1 MGDVDLREQALQG
14 GGQNSPGQNRPGQN
28 MQGGPVKSRTRRKRA
43 RGKNWQNKQRLGQQ
57 QWVDSNNPGQSW
69 VGGNPRNPTQQ
80 SHQAWVG
87 GNPRGAPGQHWGS
100 WNPLGKQWVG
110 QNPRAPNQPC
120 VGNKNPMG
128 QQWMGQNPR
137 APGQKWVH
145 RDPPGQKGPGGKNK
159 KQWNQKGK
167 NKQGQHEKRGQTDDQ
182 VESFG
187 VLPSTLTAS
196 DQTVPGPSSEEK
208 NTQETAEEA
217 KEGSLVSDPF
227 CQKLLA
233 LVESHYTEKKREIAV
248 SRIAMFER
256 ELAGDSGEFVWT
268 SNQNNDG
275 MIQQVCERLQLPPG
289 SVWKL
294 QLLRRVL
301 RIVLPHAKAS
311 HHQRAKRLARELLR
325 SEFQNKDVP
334 ELEAVVS
341 VTVKKDDVQGGGN
354 LDFAGLAAVPD
365 QTSQSQELAQPGSST
380 QRNSQGLEGVQ
391 KEVEGPF
398 KEGTLILD
406 PFCKKLLVLVKKHY
420 SQRKKWT
427 VEHRIKRFE
436 GELSGDL
443 ACFWRNIDNND
454 ETIRQI
460 SERLQLHPGSVWKL
474 QLLRRVVMN
483 CLPRKDTAMKAKL
496 QQMVREAILA
506 DGDRFRLNVRYLM
519 KVVVAR
525 TPRFSEE
532 GRIHYNNPQWGVS
545 VLVPGGGQERDYPVL
560 VPGGGQERDYPVLVP
575 GGGQERDSPLLVLG
589 GVQERDYP
597 AQNKLSQPEDVPVTD
612 SECEGLETAMVMDNE
627 DQEQQC
633 EEGQEKHFQTQNR
646 PSSVKSDLS
655 MTGGDNESLETPMLK
670 EKDDQEQQS
679 QEGQEMYSSAQSKPS
694 KAEDVPVSDSKCE
707 SLESALVLDNE
718 ERQCEEVQAGT
729 DTVLDTEQSLVTASS
744 VESHVASSA
753 ESHVASS
760 AESHVASSAVS
771 HVASSAESHV
781 ASSAESHMASS
792 VESHVASSAVSHVAS
807 SAVPVSQVVSS
818 AADCMTPSAESHV
831 ASSAESHVAS
841 SAESHVASTDVSHV
855 ATSAESPMAS
865 SPVEHVANS
874 AVGQPEA
881 PLVGSSDIPSTATN
895 QPGSSSSQETSQEPG
910 EDPKEGSQEPGEDA
924 KEGSQEPG
932 EDAKEGS
939 QEPGEDAKEGS
950 QEPGEDAKEG
960 SQELATEGSNED
972 GTEESLLH
980 HPFTQKLFAWTEE
993 TYNWQQFK
1001 MEILIRKFDHS
1012 RKFEDNPMKGNAE
1025 FVSAS
1030 FGNQDK
1036 TIISVAER
1044 LKLPPGSVWKLQL
1057 LQRVIKS
1064 CLPKVRT
1071 VAQTEQ
1077 FREFYLNVLCEEFGP
1092 QNSTELEEVV
1102 AARFSSAGTS
1112 QETAKGRREGMLVFQ
1127 PFSKKLFAQV
1137 DKVFGDKTRLLV
1149 EGQTTRFER
1158 ELSGNV
1164 DYAWTD
1170 PRNND
1175 DEFERII
1182 TRLQLPQDWVWKLQL
1197 LRRVIV
1203 KILPKKNKKEADM
1216 GLKLCYKMFR
1226 FYGSN
1231 MRRNIP
1237 VLLEALLR
1245 DLPMYDKVRKTA
1257 KRPQVFGEQKKLL
1270 AKMRWDQPD
1279 QQSGV
1284 FAPEMNQLEETPVEE
1299 SQGQTGPLAVE
1310 VEKHLLEKEWERLAG
1325 ERKALDYELALR
1337 EAVVQDH
1344 IFKMQHEIYTHK
1356 VTQEVTQVVQV
1367 TQHAQH
1373 ILEADRCHGNPQV
1386 SANHDVDYRT
1396 MSSAASGSHR
1406 RESSPLPECF
1416 HGDNRYD
1423 DGRHDDL
1430 ALRDWLPDDGDE
1442 RDGYRSS
1449 YSQHPYQEEEERSW
1463 YRDEEQQGRDHS
1475 WERGEQDPGRDHSWE
1490 RGDEDRGRAH
1500 SWERGEEDRYRREA
1514 SPDRYSEPSYSPE
1527 EPAGRYTGDQPFP
1540 SPRSPALDLP
1550 GEQSP
1555 DFALGDF
1562 LQPLPPTRQQEE
1574 SLSPH
1579 ARTGIHGNHIYDD
1592 RNHGDY
1598 IHGDGIHGDHI
1609 QGQGIYGDNIHG
1621 DYIYDDRIHSDRIH
1635 DDQHPHR
1642 SSDLGQDWLSP
1653 VSSLHSLELPNR
1665 ETPRREPGDHSPD
1678 RERRRDHRSSRE
1690 IQDRDHRSSSESFAR
1705 DKRSHSQSRR
1715 GDGRSSRDHRSR
1727 SSREDKSSRDHRT
1740 TRDHRSSKDRSS
1752 RDHKS
1757 TRDDKSSGQRRDRD
1771 HRSSVSADRGQS
1783 RDRSDRRSRSSRS
1796 NLPEKPSQ
1804 SGQSSQ
1810 NNSTKRKR
1818 SRSPSSRS
1826 YRKRPEDTRSHK
1838 HHSDQQ
1844 QQTGN
1849 TPKWPLQPPAYVA
1862 QQISAERA
1870 TRFQDI
1876 GQISSSQA
1884 TQSSASANTA
1894 KRRRATRFEDIDQIS
1909 SNLVLGGMQS
1919 QDFGQVGTSRTQGLS
1934 QGGLLSWEKDRLEGY
1949 VQDIAQTTEN
1959 APFQTDACQPFTRR
1973 LLALVETFGPVTK
1986 QEVEKRIFKFEL
1998 EVRNQVVDRRRDY
2011 DDSLIDNLGTQI
2023 PEEHHWKLKLLRRI
2037 IVDTLPKK
2045 SVEEKEKI
2053 LWLCREL
2060 VPPEGVELTEELF
2073 KALIAKKVV
2082 VNPLLKPMVIT
2093 GTGAGIS
2100 TRVVRKRTDWET
2112 RETVTAYLQQEGIPH
2127 TEEGVDAILQDE
2139 ELLSHIQNTM
2149 AYRQLVGTAAFS
2161 QEEQQRTAAV
2171 HQAARIA
2178 VGQVQ
2183 NTMAYRQQVGTA
2195 AFSQEEQQ
2203 RTAAVHQAARS
2214 AVGQVQTS
2222 LAMVSRTG
2230 GFSQD
2235 GSWQDDSLEGNFL
2248 DFGKESGDSFHRGIR
2263 QTVLPAAKGRET
2275 LGKESS
2281 AGSVGFPHSSAS
2293 SAACG
2298 SVLARS
2304 EQASL
2309 CQTGNTPQAVSTL
2322 ALSGPSS
2329 QGPAG
2334 SYTGS
2339 PLARSDQASLR
2350 QTAGNT
2356 PQAVGTPAL
2365 SGPSSAGEAKE
2376 RFLVSYPLPQKLR
2389 AERFAV
2395 QKPARGGTLILERF
2409 AQKLL
2414 VFVEK
2419 NYGGRMRQK
2428 VEDRINTFEEELKNP
2443 EFSWQH
2449 TQNND
2454 GMIQQVCER
2463 LRLPPGSM
2471 WKLQLLRRL
2480 VIDCLPKKTVAG
2492 RERVLTMCQH
2502 VLFDEGV
2509 EVTEDVFKVVI
2520 AMVARNLQSVAMTTG
2535 NPTPPFV
2542 QGLHRTVPS
2551 ASSTVGGTS
2560 RSVAFTQ
2567 GEMLTTVPSVSV
2579 GGDASVQTV
2588 QGQMLR
2594 AVPSGSAG
2602 GEQGLDVDE
2611 KQQMVIAYLLSMGVQ
2626 VTWEAVEGVLRN
2638 PQALDSIERIFWIP
2652 HQSRQMVERYLR
2664 EMGLPVA
2671 TDTVDKIMGNP
2682 ELMARIKNTLGGQG
2696 AN

>member
-1 MGDVDLREQALQG
+1 MGDVDLRKQVETHVTQHS
-14 GGQNSPGQNRPGQN
+14 SPI
-28 MQGGPVKSRTRRKRA
+28 KR
-43 RGKNWQNKQRLGQQ
+43 G
-57 QWVDSNNPGQSW
+57 WVETHVVHPASNGS
-69 VGGNPRNPTQQ
+69 VGTQQ
-80 SHQAWVG
+80 VKVSA
-87 GNPRGAPGQHWGS
+87 
-100 WNPLGKQWVG
+100 
-110 QNPRAPNQPC
+110 
-120 VGNKNPMG
+120 
-128 QQWMGQNPR
+128 
-137 APGQKWVH
+137 
-145 RDPPGQKGPGGKNK
+145 
-159 KQWNQKGK
+159 
-167 NKQGQHEKRGQTDDQ
+167 
-182 VESFG
+182 
-187 VLPSTLTAS
+187 
-196 DQTVPGPSSEEK
+196 QTVPGPSSEEK
-208 NTQETAEEA
+208 YTQETAEEA
-217 KEGSLVSDPF
+217 KEGSLVSDLF

-233 LVESHYTEKKREIAV
+233 LVASHYTEKKREIAV

-365 QTSQSQELAQPGSST
+365 QTSQPGSST
-380 QRNSQGLEGVQ
+380 Q
-391 KEVEGPF
+391 GPF
-398 KEGTLILD
+398 KEGSLILD

-420 SQRKKWT
+420 NQQKKWT

-436 GELSGDL
+436 GELNGDP

-454 ETIRQI
+454 ETIRQM

-474 QLLRRVVMN
+474 QLLCRVVMN
-483 CLPRKDTAMKAKL
+483 CLPRKDTVMKTQLFVNLTFLKDTAAKAKL

-506 DGDRFRLNVRYLM
+506 EGDRFRLNVRYLM

-545 VLVPGGGQERDYPVL
+545 VLVPGGGQERDSPVL
-560 VPGGGQERDYPVLVP
+560 VPAGGQERDC
-575 GGGQERDSPLLVLG
+575 
-589 GVQERDYP
+589 P
-597 AQNKLSQPEDVPVTD
+597 AQSELSNSEDVPMTD
-612 SECEGLETAMVMDNE
+612 SECEDLETAMVMDDD

-633 EEGQEKHFQTQNR
+633 QEGQESHSPAQCK
-646 PSSVKSDLS
+646 PSGIDSDLPMS
-655 MTGGDNESLETPMLK
+655 GRDSESLETQMLG
-670 EKDDQEQQS
+670 EKDDQE
-679 QEGQEMYSSAQSKPS
+679 GQETDSPSQNKKP
-694 KAEDVPVSDSKCE
+694 EDVPMSGRDCE
-707 SLESALVLDNE
+707 GLESALVLDNE

-760 AESHVASSAVS
+760 AVSHVASSAVSHVASSAVS

-781 ASSAESHMASS
+781 ASSAASHVASS
-792 VESHVASSAVSHVAS
+792 AESHVASSAVSHVAS

-1112 QETAKGRREGMLVFQ
+1112 QETAKGRREGMLVFE

-1137 DKVFGDKTRLLV
+1137 EKILEKTGDCSLKARRRGSNGNYPGTSTTR
-1149 EGQTTRFER
+1149 GQTHATTTTN
-1158 ELSGNV
+1158 SN
-1164 DYAWTD
+1164 
-1170 PRNND
+1170 
-1175 DEFERII
+1175 
-1182 TRLQLPQDWVWKLQL
+1182 DWVWKLQL

-1203 KILPKKNKKEADM
+1203 KILPKKTRKEADM

-1237 VLLEALLR
+1237 LLLEALLR

-1270 AKMRWDQPD
+1270 AKTRWDQPD

-1284 FAPEMNQLEETPVEE
+1284 FGQEMNRQEESPVEE
-1299 SQGQTGPLAVE
+1299 TQSQTGPLAVE

-1356 VTQEVTQVVQV
+1356 DHIFKMQHEIYTHKVTQEVTQVVQV

-1373 ILEADRCHGNPQV
+1373 ILEADRCHDNPQV
-1386 SANHDVDYRT
+1386 SANHDQRAAAMGGTVVSVSMAIIAMMTVAMTTWSRVIGRLMMGMRGMGTAVPTVNIRIRRRNVTCAEMRT
-1396 MSSAASGSHR
+1396 SKGETIPGRGGSR
-1406 RESSPLPECF
+1406 IEGETTP
-1416 HGDNRYD
+1416 
-1423 DGRHDDL
+1423 GR
-1430 ALRDWLPDDGDE
+1430 G
-1442 RDGYRSS
+1442 
-1449 YSQHPYQEEEERSW
+1449 
-1463 YRDEEQQGRDHS
+1463 
-1475 WERGEQDPGRDHSWE
+1475 GEQD
-1490 RGDEDRGRAH
+1490 
-1500 SWERGEEDRYRREA
+1500 RYRGKA

-1527 EPAGRYTGDQPFP
+1527 EPAGRYTGEKPFP
-1540 SPRSPALDLP
+1540 ESPAVDRA
-1550 GEQSP
+1550 S
-1555 DFALGDF
+1555 DFALDDF
-1562 LQPLPPTRQQEE
+1562 LQPLPPARQQEE
-1574 SLSPH
+1574 YVSPH
-1579 ARTGIHGNHIYDD
+1579 ARTGIHGDRIHDNHIYDD

-1621 DYIYDDRIHSDRIH
+1621 DFIYDDRIHSDRIH

-1642 SSDLGQDWLSP
+1642 SSSDLGQDWRSP
-1653 VSSLHSLELPNR
+1653 ASPRHSLELQDR
-1665 ETPRREPGDHSPD
+1665 ETTRREPGIIVLTG
-1678 RERRRDHRSSRE
+1678 REGE
-1690 IQDRDHRSSSESFAR
+1690 ITDPAVRLKVGITDPAI
-1705 DKRSHSQSRR
+1705 
-1715 GDGRSSRDHRSR
+1715 RSR
-1727 SSREDKSSRDHRT
+1727 IGITDPAGRLKVGITNPVGRVLIEKDPIVIVGEGMADPVSVEMTDLDPIEKTNPVEIKDPLKIDPPEITNPLEMTDPALTDPAVSVGIGITDPVLVPIVASRGIALIADLDPDPADTTSQTNPHNLAAAAKTAVQKEREAAAQVPEATERDQKTREATST
-1740 TRDHRSSKDRSS
+1740 T
-1752 RDHKS
+1752 
-1757 TRDDKSSGQRRDRD
+1757 QM
-1771 HRSSVSADRGQS
+1771 
-1783 RDRSDRRSRSSRS
+1783 
-1796 NLPEKPSQ
+1796 
-1804 SGQSSQ
+1804 
-1810 NNSTKRKR
+1810 NNSKLETPR
-1818 SRSPSSRS
+1818 SGPCSLQLMWRSKS
-1826 YRKRPEDTRSHK
+1826 
-1838 HHSDQQ
+1838 
-1844 QQTGN
+1844 
-1849 TPKWPLQPPAYVA
+1849 QPRGPRGFK
-1862 QQISAERA
+1862 ISAKS
-1870 TRFQDI
+1870 
-1876 GQISSSQA
+1876 QIIQLHS
-1884 TQSSASANTA
+1884 
-1894 KRRRATRFEDIDQIS
+1894 
-1909 SNLVLGGMQS
+1909 
-1919 QDFGQVGTSRTQGLS
+1919 
-1934 QGGLLSWEKDRLEGY
+1934 LLKDRLEGY

-1998 EVRNQVVDRRRDY
+1998 EVRNQVVDRRKDY
-2011 DDSLIDNLGTQI
+2011 DDSLIDDLGTQI
-2023 PEEHHWKLKLLRRI
+2023 PEEHRWKLKLLRRI

-2127 TEEGVDAILQDE
+2127 TEEGVDAILQNE

-2171 HQAARIA
+2171 HQAARS
-2178 VGQVQ
+2178 
-2183 NTMAYRQQVGTA
+2183 T
-2195 AFSQEEQQ
+2195 
-2203 RTAAVHQAARS
+2203 
-2214 AVGQVQTS
+2214 VGQVQTS
-2222 LAMVSRTG
+2222 LAMVRRTQ
-2230 GFSQD
+2230 GFSQER
-2235 GSWQDDSLEGNFL
+2235 SWQDDSLEGSFL
-2248 DFGKESGDSFHRGIR
+2248 DFGKESGYSFHRSIR

-2298 SVLARS
+2298 SVLTRS
-2304 EQASL
+2304 EHASL
-2309 CQTGNTPQAVSTL
+2309 RQTGNKLQAVSTP
-2322 ALSGPSS
+2322 ALSGSSS

-2339 PLARSDQASLR
+2339 VLAKSDQASLH

-2376 RFLVSYPLPQKLR
+2376 RFLVSYPLPQKLLVER
-2389 AERFAV
+2389 ASV

-2419 NYGGRMRQK
+2419 NYGERMRQK
-2428 VEDRINTFEEELKNP
+2428 VEDRINTFEEELKGDP
-2443 EFSWQH
+2443 EFAWQH

-2454 GMIQQVCER
+2454 GMIQQLCER

-2480 VIDCLPKKTVAG
+2480 VIDCLPKKTVAA

-2520 AMVARNLQSVAMTTG
+2520 ATVARNLQSVAMTTG

-2602 GEQGLDVDE
+2602 GEQGSDVDE

-2682 ELMARIKNTLGGQG
+2682 ELMARIKNTLGDQG
-2696 AN
+2696 VN